1 MRGGRGDHAARRDPT
16 ALQLRELMATNGERG
31 DRREFDQTTSPRYCQ
46 IEGSGIDLQ
55 MHGTMSYE

>member
-1 MRGGRGDHAARRDPT
+1 
-16 ALQLRELMATNGERG
+16 MATNGERG